1 MMNSINNILQQ
12 HPLFNELHPL
22 ESQLLNSFKLRTF
35 KKNDV
40 IYRPGIEAQ
49 YAYLIVNGSIKFEFS
64 SSSGQQFFVGMVDK
78 NFVIGELELLSGI
91 EYHST
96 ATANEKT
103 SVILIPKNTLLTLI
117 AQKPDF
123 AMKFTK
129 QLATN
134 FYFFQLIT
142 AEKEA
147 SNLESRLA
155 NLLISIAMRF
165 GEKKGRSITIDI
177 SQDEISN
184 MLNASRQR
192 VNMQLNEW
200 QKNGI
205 VQCNYGLISITDIES
220 FSKHSGLA
228 NSIITEENIAPYQ

>member
-1 MMNSINNILQQ
+1 MNSISHVLRE

-22 ESQLLNSFKLRTF
+22 DGKLLNTFKQRTF
-35 KKNDV
+35 NKNDV

-49 YAYLIVNGSIKFEFS
+49 YAYLIVAGSIKFEFS

-78 NFVIGELELLSGI
+78 DFVIGELELLSGI
-91 EYHST
+91 DYHST

-117 AQKPDF
+117 TEKPEF

-134 FYFFQLIT
+134 FYFFQIIT

-165 GEKKGRSITIDI
+165 GEKQGDSITIDV

-200 QKNGI
+200 QKAGI
-205 VQCNYGLISITDIES
+205 VQCNYGLIVITDIKS
-220 FSKHSGLA
+220 FSERSGLA
-228 NSIITEENIAPYQ
+228 NSVITEENMAPYQ